1 MLLALAVSALP
12 VAAAPQDDFFAR
24 ATGWVL
30 AGESLPADYLQQ
42 LAAMPADE
50 RLAAVVFLRRSGL
63 LDGAPIPLATM
74 LAPPTGGAGAGVGQ

>member
-30 AGESLPADYLQQ
+30 AGETLPPDYLQQ
-42 LAAMPADE
+42 PAAMPPDD
-50 RLAAVVFLRRSGL
+50 RLTAVVFLRRSGL
-63 LDGAPIPLATM
+63 LDGAPTM
-74 LAPPTGGAGAGVGQ
+74 LAPPTGDAGAGAGQ